1 MLLRSIVVTVTVLTP
16 FTAFA
21 QSSVAIYGLV
31 DIGVA
36 REDVGAPGTR
46 KFAVVAGTQG
56 QSRIGFRGT
65 EDLGAGLKAVFNIES
80 GYSLDTGAP
89 APVFFGRRSIVG
101 LEGSFGL
108 LTVGR
113 EYTPIARVAAAT
125 DPLEH
130 GFYGTDLNSFDDN
143 ARDRIIRRASNS
155 INYSTPVFGGL
166 FGRFVYSFGEQATGP
181 KQNLIGGSVEYNRD
195 AIYLGAGYHQIER
208 DVAGAD
214 KKFILGAGY
223 KFGAFQVKANYLA
236 ADPTGPNN
244 KYEQINFGVSTALGN
259 GRLYTSLQQ
268 NRDETGAKAR
278 GFGVTYSY
286 NLSKRTNLFTSYG
299 SLRNND
305 LGRFALYSAT
315 SKLAPTVAQRGADPT
330 AFVVGMQHR
339 F

>member
-1 MLLRSIVVTVTVLTP
+1 MLFRSVVAAATILIP

-21 QSSVAIYGLV
+21 QSSVELYGRIDL
-31 DIGVA
+31 GVA

-46 KFAVVAGTQG
+46 KIGLVAGTQG
-56 QSRIGFRGT
+56 QSRFGIRGT
-65 EDLGAGLKAVFNIES
+65 EDLGGGLKALFNIES
-80 GYSLDTGAP
+80 GFGADTGLSATP
-89 APVFFGRRSIVG
+89 FFGRRSIVG
-101 LEGSFGL
+101 LEGQFGL
-108 LTVGR
+108 VTLGR
-113 EYTPIARVAAAT
+113 EYTPIAEVAAAT

-130 GFYGTDLNSFDDN
+130 GFYGTDLNAFDEA

-155 INYSTPVFGGL
+155 VNYRSPIFGGL
-166 FGRFVYSFGEQATGP
+166 FGRLIYAYGEQSTAP
-181 KQNLIGGSVEYNRD
+181 KQNLIGGSIEYKRD
-195 AIYLGAGYHQIER
+195 RLYLGAGYHEIER

-223 KFGAFQVKANYLA
+223 RFDVLQVKANYLS

-244 KYEQINFGVSTALGN
+244 KFEQINFGVAAKLGQ

-268 NRDETGAKAR
+268 NRDESGARAR
-278 GFGVTYSY
+278 GFGVTYSHIV
-286 NLSKRTNLFTSYG
+286 SKRTNLFASYG

-315 SKLAPTVAQRGADPT
+315 AKLAPAAAQRGADPS
-330 AFVVGMQHR
+330 AFAVGMRHL